1 MDLKRSLGL
10 GHGLKVIAGTIF
22 CFSLGA
28 PARADLTVI
37 VGCATSNQD
46 GLTGEACTQ
55 VVKVDPGT
63 LIPGETVSTGLSGSG
78 PNSSFS
84 TSASARADYGS
95 LGIAGAVTLVNAA
108 LPPGESPGTRTGA
121 VVSNSSTRWSD
132 QVTLS
137 GTPGSLVDVLVTYVV
152 DIHAFDT
159 FVSGEAQGAGLLTLN
174 STSQPGGIGWCLG
187 FGRADA
193 CGAPGSFTA
202 LTLGTNVISFT
213 TQMAVGDSIPWAVD
227 FVGSASAMRLAGFDP
242 TAGAASASYD
252 ALNTAQ
258 SYFTVL
264 TSGSTMVWASGHDYS
279 APVGAVP
286 EPETY
291 MLFVMG
297 LGMVGWIG
305 RRRKVKAAAAA

>member
-1 MDLKRSLGL
+1 MYLTQSPGR
-10 GHGLKVIAGTIF
+10 GLKIIAGVVF
-22 CFSLGA
+22 WFSLGA
-28 PARADLTVI
+28 PAYADLTVI
-37 VGCATSNQD
+37 VNCATSNQD

-55 VVKVDPGT
+55 VVKVNPGT

-95 LGIAGAVTLVNAA
+95 LGIAGAASLVNAA
-108 LPPGESPGTRTGA
+108 LPAGENPNTRTGA

-132 QVTLS
+132 QVTIS
-137 GTPGSLVDVLVTYVV
+137 GAPGSFVDVLVSFVV

-159 FVSGEAQGAGLLTLN
+159 SVSGEAQGSGLLTLN
-174 STSQPGGIGWCLG
+174 STSQPGGIGWCFG
-187 FGRADA
+187 FGRPDA

-202 LTLGTNVISFT
+202 LTLGTNLITFT
-213 TQMAVGDSIPWAVD
+213 TQMAVGVSIPWAVD
-227 FVGSASAMRLAGFDP
+227 FVGSVGARRLAGFDP

-264 TSGSTMVWASGHDYS
+264 TPGSTMNWASGHDYS
-279 APVGAVP
+279 APVVAIP

-291 MLFVMG
+291 LLLGMG
-297 LGMVGWIG
+297 LGMLGWMG
-305 RRRKVKAAAAA
+305 RRRKVKVAAAA